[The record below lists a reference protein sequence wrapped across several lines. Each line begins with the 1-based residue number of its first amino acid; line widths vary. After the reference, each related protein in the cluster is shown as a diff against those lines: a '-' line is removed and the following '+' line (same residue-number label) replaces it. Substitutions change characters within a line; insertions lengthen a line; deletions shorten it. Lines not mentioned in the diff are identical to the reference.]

1 MNTVSVSGVKGET
14 MPRYIDADALKD
26 DIAVLFERNE
36 KLIDEWLANC
46 VDDVID
52 EQPTADVVER
62 KRGKWT
68 EKEVIYADEAKTAI
82 EEWQSCRCSVC
93 GKYDT
98 RPYMY
103 YFHEPHFCSWC
114 GAEMRKETEDA

>member
-1 MNTVSVSGVKGET
+1 

-52 EQPTADVVER
+52 EQPTADAVEVVRCKDCIVQTICRFKTGLGENGFCSQGER
-62 KRGKWT
+62 R
-68 EKEVIYADEAKTAI
+68 EDEAL
-82 EEWQSCRCSVC
+82 C
-93 GKYDT
+93 D
-98 RPYMY
+98 
-103 YFHEPHFCSWC
+103 
-114 GAEMRKETEDA
+114 